1 MLGLDRITP
10 GVRQILWLVVAG
22 WLWQALGPLAVPGE
36 WLADIPQAIV
46 QGQVWRLL
54 SYPLA
59 GGLNLGTLITGF
71 FFLPFASTV
80 ENSLGT
86 VRFRRLFWGSVLLAG
101 VVNQLVNL
109 LTPAVGLAGLLVPTL
124 AVGTAFALLNWRH
137 TIYLMLVL
145 PLRVPLVLGLSV
157 AVVLLTTPPVAWP
170 ALFSPMLLATLMIKQ
185 NWLMQMEAFSKPAS
199 GRRRSRLG
207 NDYKGP
213 KVSPIR
219 PHFRGPEISEA
230 EARVDQ
236 ILDKLRHEGM
246 ASLTADEK
254 EVLDSHSKR
263 LRHGDE
269 RM

>member
-10 GVRQILWLVVAG
+10 GLRQILWLVLLG
-22 WLWQALGPLAVPGE
+22 WLFQWFGPLLVAGE
-36 WLADIPQAIV
+36 WLADVPQAVLKGHI
-46 QGQVWRLL
+46 WRLL
-54 SYPLA
+54 TYPLA
-59 GGLNLGTLITGF
+59 GDLTPGTLLTAL
-71 FFLPFASTV
+71 FFLPFASSV
-80 ENSLGT
+80 ERSLGT
-86 VRFRRLFWGSVLLAG
+86 IRFRRLFWGSTLVAGIVL
-101 VVNQLVNL
+101 QLVNL
-109 LTPAVGLAGLLVPTL
+109 MTPAPALTGLLVPTL
-124 AVGTAFALLNWRH
+124 AVGTAFCLLNWRE
-137 TIYLMLVL
+137 TIYLMLIIPVK
-145 PLRVPLVLGLSV
+145 VPIALAFGL
-157 AVVLLTTPPVAWP
+157 AGVLL
-170 ALFSPMLLATLMIKQ
+170 SPMALWPVLYSPALLATLMIKH

-207 NDYKGP
+207 HDYKGP
-213 KVSPIR
+213 KVTPIR
-219 PHFRGPEISEA
+219 PNFRAPEVSEA

>member
-1 MLGLDRITP
+1 
-10 GVRQILWLVVAG
+10 VRQILWLVVLG
-22 WLWQALGPLAVPGE
+22 WLWQALGPLVIAGE
-36 WLADIPQAIV
+36 WLADIPQAV
-46 QGQVWRLL
+46 LQGQVWRLV

-59 GGLNLGTLITGF
+59 GGLTLGTLITGF
-71 FFLPFASTV
+71 FFLPFACSV

-101 VVNQLVNL
+101 AINQLANL
-109 LTPAVGLAGLLVPTL
+109 VAPSVALAGLLVPTL
-124 AVGTAFALLNWRH
+124 AVGTAFTLLNWRE
-137 TIYLMLVL
+137 TIYFMMVL
-145 PLRVPLVLGLSV
+145 PVRVPWVLAITCIGLL
-157 AVVLLTTPPVAWP
+157 ATTPPVAWA
-170 ALFSPMLLATLMIKQ
+170 ALFSPMVLATMMIKR

-207 NDYKGP
+207 SDYKGP

-219 PHFRGPEISEA
+219 PNFRSPEVSEA

-246 ASLTADEK
+246 ASLTVDEK

>member
-10 GVRQILWLVVAG
+10 GVRQILWLVVLG
-22 WLWQALGPLAVPGE
+22 WLWQALGPLALPGE
-36 WLADIPQAIV
+36 WLADVPQAIL

-59 GGLNLGTLITGF
+59 GGLTLNTLITGF
-71 FFLPFASTV
+71 FFLPFACSL

-86 VRFRRLFWGSVLLAG
+86 VRFRRLFWGSVLTAA
-101 VVNQLVNL
+101 VVNQLVNFL
-109 LTPAVGLAGLLVPTL
+109 SPAVGLAGLVIPTL
-124 AVGTAFALLNWRH
+124 AIGTAFSLLNWRE
-137 TIYLMLVL
+137 TIYFMLVL
-145 PLRVPLVLGLSV
+145 PLRVPVLLALSV
-157 AVVLLTTPPVAWP
+157 AGILLLSPPIAWP
-170 ALFSPMLLATLMIKQ
+170 ALFSPMILATLMIKR
-185 NWLMQMEAFSKPAS
+185 NWLMQMEAFSKPPS

-207 NDYKGP
+207 SDYSGP

-219 PHFRGPEISEA
+219 PNFRSPEISEA

-246 ASLTADEK
+246 AALTADEK

-263 LRHGDE
+263 LRHSDE

>member
-10 GVRQILWLVVAG
+10 GVRQILWLVLAG
-22 WLWQALGPLAVPGE
+22 WLWQALGSLLVPGE
-36 WLADIPQAIV
+36 WLAGIPQSVMA
-46 QGQVWRLL
+46 GQIWRLL

-59 GGLNLGTLITGF
+59 GGLTFNTVITGF
-71 FFLPFASTV
+71 FFLPFACSV

-101 VVNQLVNL
+101 VVNQLVSFFWP
-109 LTPAVGLAGLLVPTL
+109 TIGLAGLLVPTL
-124 AVGTAFALLNWRH
+124 AVGAAFALLNWRE
-137 TIYLMLVL
+137 TIFLMMVL
-145 PLRVPLVLGLSV
+145 PVKVPVVLAITCIGL
-157 AVVLLTTPPVAWP
+157 LLTTPPVAWA
-170 ALFSPMLLATLMIKQ
+170 ALFSPMLLATMMIKH

-207 NDYKGP
+207 SDYKGP

-219 PHFRGPEISEA
+219 PNFRGPEISES

>member
-10 GVRQILWLVVAG
+10 GVRQILWLVLLG
-22 WLWQALGPLAVPGE
+22 WLCQWFGPLLVAGE
-36 WLADIPQAIV
+36 WLADNPRAV
-46 QGQVWRLL
+46 MNGHLWRLL
-54 SYPLA
+54 TYPLA
-59 GGLNLGTLITGF
+59 GDLTPGTLLTAF
-71 FFLPFASTV
+71 FFLPFANSV

-86 VRFRRLFWGSVLLAG
+86 VRFRRLFWGSTLLAG
-101 VVNQLVNL
+101 AILQVVSLV
-109 LTPAVGLAGLLVPTL
+109 TPTPVLAGLLVPTL
-124 AVGTAFALLNWRH
+124 AVGTAFCLLNWRE

-145 PLRVPLVLGLSV
+145 PVKVPVMLVLALASI
-157 AVVLLTTPPVAWP
+157 LLTPVCLWP
-170 ALFSPMLLATLMIKQ
+170 VLYSPVLLATLMIKQ
-185 NWLMQMEAFSKPAS
+185 NWLMQMEAFSKPTT

-207 NDYKGP
+207 QDFKGP
-213 KVSPIR
+213 KVTPIR
-219 PHFRGPEISEA
+219 PDFRPPEISEA

>member
-10 GVRQILWLVVAG
+10 GVRQILWLVLLG
-22 WLWQALGPLAVPGE
+22 WFCQWFGPLLVSGE
-36 WLADIPQAIV
+36 WLADVPQAV
-46 QGQVWRLL
+46 LQGQIWRLL
-54 SYPLA
+54 TYPLA
-59 GGLNLGTLITGF
+59 GGLTFSTLLAGF
-71 FFLPFASTV
+71 FFLPFACRV
-80 ENSLGT
+80 ELSLGT
-86 VRFRRLFWGSVLLAG
+86 VRFRRLFWGSTLLSG
-101 VVNQLVNL
+101 LILQLVNL
-109 LTPAVGLAGLLVPTL
+109 VRPTPSLAGLLVPGL
-124 AVGTAFALLNWRH
+124 AMGTAYALLNWRD

-145 PLRVPLVLGLSV
+145 PVRVPLAL
-157 AVVLLTTPPVAWP
+157 ALTAISILFAPVELWAP
-170 ALFSPMLLATLMIKQ
+170 LYSPMALATLMIKH
-185 NWLMQMEAFSKPAS
+185 NWLMQMEAFSKPAA

-207 NDYKGP
+207 QDYKGP

-219 PHFRGPEISEA
+219 PNFRAPEISEA

>member
-10 GVRQILWLVVAG
+10 GVRQILWLVLLG
-22 WLWQALGPLAVPGE
+22 WVWQALGPLALPGE
-36 WLADIPQAIV
+36 WLADLPQAV
-46 QGQVWRLL
+46 MRGQVWRLIT
-54 SYPLA
+54 YPLA
-59 GGLNLGTLITGF
+59 GGLTLGTLITGF
-71 FFLPFASTV
+71 FFLPFACSV

-101 VVNQLVNL
+101 VVNQLVNFL
-109 LTPAVGLAGLLVPTL
+109 APAVGLAGLLVPL
-124 AVGTAFALLNWRH
+124 LGVATAFALLNWRE
-137 TIYLMLVL
+137 TIYLMMVL
-145 PLRVPLVLGLSV
+145 PLRVPVVLAITAGGI
-157 AVVLLTTPPVAWP
+157 LLTTPPIAWA
-170 ALFSPMLLATLMIKQ
+170 ALYSPMLLATLMIKQ

-207 NDYKGP
+207 ADYNGP

-219 PHFRGPEISEA
+219 PNFRGPEISEA

-246 ASLTADEK
+246 AALTADEK

>member
-10 GVRQILWLVVAG
+10 GVRQILWLVVVG
-22 WLWQALGPLAVPGE
+22 WLWQLLGPLVVPGE
-36 WLADIPQAIV
+36 WLADVPQAV
-46 QGQVWRLL
+46 LRGQLWRLCT
-54 SYPLA
+54 YPLA
-59 GGLNLGTLITGF
+59 GGLTLGTVLAGF
-71 FFLPFASTV
+71 FFLPFACSV

-86 VRFRRLFWGSVLLAG
+86 VRFRRLFWGSTLLAG
-101 VVNQLVNL
+101 VVTQLVNF
-109 LTPAVGLAGLLVPTL
+109 LTPAPVMVGLLVPAL
-124 AVGTAFALLNWRH
+124 AVSTAFYLLNWRE
-137 TIYLMLVL
+137 TIYFMLVL
-145 PLRVPLVLGLSV
+145 PIKVPVMLGLTLASI
-157 AVVLLTTPPVAWP
+157 LLFPPAAW
-170 ALFSPMLLATLMIKQ
+170 ASLYSPMLLATLMIKR
-185 NWLMQMEAFSKPAS
+185 NWLMQMKAFSDPAS

-207 NDYKGP
+207 SDYKGP

-219 PHFRGPEISEA
+219 PSFRTPEVSEA

-236 ILDKLRHEGM
+236 ILDKLRTEGM

>member
-10 GVRQILWLVVAG
+10 GVRQILWLVVLG
-22 WLWQALGPLAVPGE
+22 WLWQALSPLALPGE
-36 WLADIPQAIV
+36 WLADVPQAV
-46 QGQVWRLL
+46 LGGQVWRLL

-59 GGLNLGTLITGF
+59 GGLTLGTVITGF
-71 FFLPFASTV
+71 FFLPFACSV

-86 VRFRRLFWGSVLLAG
+86 MRFRRLFWGAVLVAG
-101 VVNQLVNL
+101 IVNQLVNF

-124 AVGTAFALLNWRH
+124 AVGTAFALLNWRE
-137 TIYLMLVL
+137 TIFFMLVL
-145 PLRVPLVLGLSV
+145 PVRVPMLLAITVIGL
-157 AVVLLTTPPVAWP
+157 LLTTPPVAW
-170 ALFSPMLLATLMIKQ
+170 ASLSSPMILATLMIKQ
-185 NWLMQMEAFSKPAS
+185 NWLMQMEAFSKPSS

-207 NDYKGP
+207 SDYKGP

-219 PHFRGPEISEA
+219 PNFRSPEISET

>member
-10 GVRQILWLVVAG
+10 GVRQILWLIVLG
-22 WLWQALGPLAVPGE
+22 WLWQGLSPLALPGE
-36 WLADIPQAIV
+36 WLADSPQAV
-46 QGQVWRLL
+46 MRGQIWRLL

-71 FFLPFASTV
+71 FFLPFACSV

-101 VVNQLVNL
+101 FVNQLVSFL
-109 LTPAVGLAGLLVPTL
+109 APSMVLAGLQVPL
-124 AVGTAFALLNWRH
+124 LGVATAFALLNWGE
-137 TIYLMLVL
+137 TIYLMMVL
-145 PLRVPLVLGLSV
+145 PLRVPLVLGLTV
-157 AVVLLTTPPVAWP
+157 GGILLMSPPIAWA
-170 ALFSPMLLATLMIKQ
+170 ALLSPMALATLMIKQ
-185 NWLMQMEAFSKPAS
+185 NWLMQMESFSKPAR

-207 NDYKGP
+207 SDFKGP

-219 PHFRGPEISEA
+219 PSFRGPEVSEA

-246 ASLTADEK
+246 ASLTTDEK
-254 EVLDSHSKR
+254 EVLDSHSKQLR
-263 LRHGDE
+263 LSDE